1 MLIWEPTEQ
10 SQKPIHVL
18 SRVFQNFMRWL
29 PKAHSIFVVVVI
41 SYGTSMQYSMLKNA
55 EWVCRTCHSHFV
67 KSKIPPCAVNGM
79 AFPQKPAS
87 FFFFA
92 TKENLVLSTRLMM
105 WIGQRKETRKPTP
118 QASALRRCESR
129 NCELRVV
136 YIQKYGAKL
145 CAWCLVTWK
154 TTE

>member
-87 FFFFA
+87 FFF
-92 TKENLVLSTRLMM
+92 L
-105 WIGQRKETRKPTP
+105 QRKKIWFYQLGWWCELANAKR
-118 QASALRRCESR
+118 LESR
-129 NCELRVV
+129 RLKRLPFV
-136 YIQKYGAKL
+136 GANREIVSCVWFIYRNMAL
-145 CAWCLVTWK
+145 SYVLGAW
-154 TTE
+154 